1 MTENYDNLNDLQIDV
16 LKEIGNIGAGNA
28 ATTLSMMLS
37 KKVAMSVPQVKIIGI
52 QEIANILG
60 GPENQVVGI
69 LFTLSKDIEGMMM
82 FILKQ
87 EFAHLA
93 VNQLMGRELE
103 SFSDFEEM
111 DLSALKEIGNIMA
124 GSYVNAI
131 SSLTN
136 FEIGISVPGI
146 AIDMA
151 GAILS
156 VPAIQFG
163 KIGEKVLFIEEEFIG
178 GDGENVNSYLILI
191 PEIDSLH
198 KILKILGVEL

>member
-1 MTENYDNLNDLQIDV
+1 MSENYENLNALQIDV
-16 LKEIGNIGAGNA
+16 LREIGNIGAGNA

-37 KKVAMSVPQVKIIGI
+37 RKVDMTVPHVKIVDI
-52 QEIANILG
+52 QEIANTLG

-69 LFTLSKDIEGMMM
+69 LFTLSENIEGMMM
-82 FILKQ
+82 FILEQK
-87 EFAHLA
+87 FAHLII
-93 VNQLMGRELE
+93 NQLMGRNLE

-131 SSLTN
+131 GGLTN
-136 FEIGISVPGI
+136 LVINISVPSI

-163 KIGEKVLFIEEEFIG
+163 KVGDKVLFIEEEFI

-191 PEIDSLH
+191 PEMESLN
-198 KILKILGVEL
+198 KILEILGVKV

>member
-178 GDGENVNSYLILI
+178 GDRENVNSYLILI

>member
-1 MTENYDNLNDLQIDV
+1 MTTNYDNLNDLQIDV

-37 KKVAMSVPQVKIIGI
+37 KKVDMSVPKVNIIDI
-52 QEIANILG
+52 QEISNILG

-69 LFTLSKDIEGMMM
+69 LFTISQDVEGMMM

-87 EFAHLA
+87 EFAHLV
-93 VNQLMGRELE
+93 VNQLMGRDLE

-124 GSYVNAI
+124 ASYVNAI

-136 FEIGISVPGI
+136 LGINISVPSI

-156 VPAIQFG
+156 VPAIEFG
-163 KIGEKVLFIEEEFIG
+163 KIGDKVLFIEEEFM
-178 GDGENVNSYLILI
+178 GDGENVDSYLLLI

>member
-1 MTENYDNLNDLQIDV
+1 
-16 LKEIGNIGAGNA
+16 
-28 ATTLSMMLS
+28 
-37 KKVAMSVPQVKIIGI
+37 MSVPQVKIIGI

>member
-28 ATTLSMMLS
+28 TTTLSMMLS

>member
-1 MTENYDNLNDLQIDV
+1 MSENYENLNALQIDV
-16 LKEIGNIGAGNA
+16 LREIGNIGAGNA

-37 KKVAMSVPQVKIIGI
+37 RKVDMTVPHVKIVDI
-52 QEIANILG
+52 QEIANTLG

-69 LFTLSKDIEGMMM
+69 LFTLSESIEGMMM
-82 FILKQ
+82 FILEQK
-87 EFAHLA
+87 FAHLII
-93 VNQLMGRELE
+93 NQLMGRNLE

-131 SSLTN
+131 GGLTN
-136 FEIGISVPGI
+136 LVINISVPSI

-163 KIGEKVLFIEEEFIG
+163 KVGDKVLFIEEEFI

-191 PEIDSLH
+191 PEMESLN
-198 KILKILGVEL
+198 KILEILGVKV